1 MDPMGD
7 VRPTEM
13 VTLCCGGQGRT
24 RGHVSQRGRKQ
35 PCDSTT
41 RRGQLSEQ
49 GLLGTGRRGGRQ
61 VSRHKV
67 RRERKTK
74 KEKEKAIVRERE
86 ITQYT
91 KNTSLILFSLSVQGI
106 LSCQEIMPYRNTSH
120 VSCQITLPPEGVCF
134 IYICFIN
141 IIYIT

>member
-1 MDPMGD
+1 MRLYNQTGSA
-7 VRPTEM
+7 VRARPAGNGQERWPTG
-13 VTLCCGGQGRT
+13 VQTQGEV
-24 RGHVSQRGRKQ
+24 GEE
-35 PCDSTT
+35 D
-41 RRGQLSEQ
+41 
-49 GLLGTGRRGGRQ
+49 
-61 VSRHKV
+61 
-67 RRERKTK
+67 K
-74 KEKEKAIVRERE
+74 KENEKEIVRERE